1 MEPVI
6 LTLPYPVS
14 ANAYWRTY
22 MPKGFKAPVTTLSKQ
37 AKDYKSAVYLLAKEA
52 GIRKPIPGRVAV
64 SYTLFPKRPQDYA
77 KRMKADPLRWDD
89 TVQCLDLDN
98 ALKVMLDSLKGIVF
112 DDDRWVR
119 RIVAERAEPD
129 GEARLVVTVTPI
141 MIESA
146 QSSLLLPP

>member
-1 MEPVI
+1 MDPVT

-14 ANAYWRTY
+14 SNMYWRTY

-64 SYTLFPKRPQDYA
+64 SYTIYPKRPQDYA
-77 KRMKADPLRWDD
+77 KRMRLDPHRWDD

-112 DDDRWVR
+112 EDDKFVHELHGR
-119 RIVAERAEPD
+119 RAEPD
-129 GEARLVVTVTPI
+129 GDGRLVVTISPMLV
-141 MIESA
+141 ESP
-146 QSSLLLPP
+146 QPSLI